1 MLNAKKSP
9 AEPRISAAIED
20 IEKRI
25 EDAFVAQKSD
35 VEQGLLEKINKE
47 KEEAQKKIDAVR
59 LEFEKVRG
67 VLQEH
72 RQVMAEL
79 ESAHA
84 NLRSRIM
91 EHFGRAKDNQ
101 KLMEKAA
108 ILSVDELQKIDDL
121 NRQLGEV
128 CQQASEQ
135 TASLRELLKEQA
147 GLAPELPSFD
157 GLPGLNVDWSQ
168 ELLKMQ
174 KIQELLASSNG
185 SEPPASQPEP
195 LPQPEQ
201 EQAQGSAPAA
211 ELQPEPQPEPQPE
224 HQPEPEPEHV
234 QADEPASAAPAAADI
249 AAPPAE
255 AAQDTAE
262 FPETDP
268 GWDDI
273 PTPPAADTL
282 PEEPPASP
290 SEPRGAWLDDGREE
304 ERIEDVVPEQAR
316 STQSLSKVLAEYR
329 KTESINNGVD
339 LAFFEL
345 GPTTLLDGDSFVA
358 AIGTVLSTARDL
370 HDQLTRTES
379 VKELFLLKQEILNQ
393 QEVLRKIYF
402 RVVRFCDK
410 ESGVLPAF
418 LEDIINVQSLKDSL
432 ERLTMANWSDPS
444 DFQPF
449 VREIEALKSAF
460 EARTTPPG
468 DYIQS
473 VLEQVG
479 MN

>member
-1 MLNAKKSP
+1 MLNAKESP
-9 AEPRISAAIED
+9 AEPSVSVIIED

-25 EDAFVAQKSD
+25 EDAYVAQKSD

-47 KEEAQKKIDAVR
+47 KEEAQKKIEVAR
-59 LEFEKVRG
+59 NEFEKVRG
-67 VLQEH
+67 ALQDH
-72 RQVMAEL
+72 RQAIAEL
-79 ESAHA
+79 ESAHTA
-84 NLRSRIM
+84 LRSQIM
-91 EHFGRAKDNQ
+91 EHFERAKDNQ
-101 KLMEKAA
+101 KLIEKAA

-128 CQQASEQ
+128 HQRASEQ
-135 TASLRELLKEQA
+135 TMSLRKLLKEQA
-147 GLAPELPSFD
+147 GMVPELPSFD

-168 ELLKMQ
+168 ELHKMK

-185 SEPPASQPEP
+185 SEIHDAAPDQPAEAASAPEP
-195 LPQPEQ
+195 ARIQ
-201 EQAQGSAPAA
+201 EPAA
-211 ELQPEPQPEPQPE
+211 EPQPEPQPE
-224 HQPEPEPEHV
+224 LQPEQEPAK
-234 QADEPASAAPAAADI
+234 ADEPASAAPAAADT
-249 AAPPAE
+249 ATPAAE
-255 AAQDTAE
+255 AAQDAGE
-262 FPETDP
+262 FPESDP
-268 GWDDI
+268 GWDEI
-273 PTPPAADTL
+273 PTPPAPDTL
-282 PEEPPASP
+282 PEEPSASP
-290 SEPRGAWLDDGREE
+290 SDPRGAWLDDGHEE
-304 ERIEDVVPEQAR
+304 ERIEDVVPDQAR
-316 STQSLSKVLAEYR
+316 STQSLSKVLAEYL

-358 AIGTVLSTARDL
+358 AIGTVLATARDL

-393 QEVLRKIYF
+393 QEVLRKLYF

-444 DFQPF
+444 DFAPF

-460 EARTTPPG
+460 EAKTDPPG